1 MRFKMSVAMVAVF
14 CIQVTLFVV
23 YVLSQSE
30 IIFREQINLVPVEV
44 NTLYTL
50 YALEFVI
57 MSSVLYARS
66 IQHEGENQAQ

>member
-1 MRFKMSVAMVAVF
+1 MVAVF